1 MNFDPSS
8 HRLIPPSQ
16 LFSQLAP
23 TAKTPAKT
31 SEKPIPA
38 QPPVAKPVTS
48 SVPPKVS
55 QPPAK
60 KWALSLP
67 TASAGSLANLS
78 FVSQTPAQVIAPSSP
93 SVSRSAQRLA
103 LPARPANAL
112 SGSEFIASIQQLSG
126 AQREDAILQQI
137 LAGNVPEQQRNFKQ
151 LQLSAKGSDGQ
162 VHNATVNVMPDYLA
176 VGSDADQ
183 VLVPLTPLTAQ
194 KIADAT
200 GTVLPTRKLVNDI
213 YASAEVKLQPSPK
226 PPGAKMTS
234 TAYFAEHNTT
244 VQKQRLA
251 ANAKPGQLIAGH
263 KKDVVI
269 SNSLDRKP
277 GTVAIYGWHQPTKN
291 QQGKAIQ
298 PLSTIH
304 EDTYADY
311 SHGIRLIGGTVN
323 VDGVERSTAEVL
335 RDPVL
340 AALLSDE
347 GPIKNSRIKLR

>member
-16 LFSQLAP
+16 LFAQLVP
-23 TAKTPAKT
+23 TAKTSAKSIPAK
-31 SEKPIPA
+31 SPA
-38 QPPVAKPVTS
+38 AKPATS
-48 SVPPKVS
+48 SAPPKVS
-55 QPPAK
+55 QPPAAK
-60 KWALSLP
+60 LAISLP
-67 TASAGSLANLS
+67 TASAGSLSNLS
-78 FVSQTPAQVIAPSSP
+78 FVSQTPAQVTIPSR
-93 SVSRSAQRLA
+93 SVSTSNQRLA
-103 LPARPANAL
+103 LPARPANAP

-126 AQREDAILQQI
+126 EQRENAILQQI

-162 VHNATVNVMPDYLA
+162 MHRATVNVMPDYLA
-176 VGSDADQ
+176 VGSDSDQ

-234 TAYFAEHNTT
+234 TAYFTEHNTT

-251 ANAKPGQLIAGH
+251 ANAQPGQLIAGH

-311 SHGIRLIGGTVN
+311 SHGIRLIGGTVR

-340 AALLSDE
+340 AGLLSDE